1 MKRMLHPYWQT
12 EKKTEKVR
20 QKENKQKNNRKT
32 EILWSL
38 YIDIQKTKTDIY
50 TNRQTNTK
58 PNILE

>member
-1 MKRMLHPYWQT
+1 MKTMLHPYWQT

-38 YIDIQKTKTDIY
+38 YVDIQKTKTDIY

>member
-1 MKRMLHPYWQT
+1 MKTMLHPYWQT
-12 EKKTEKVR
+12 EKKQKKVR

-38 YIDIQKTKTDIY
+38 YVDIQKTKTDIY
-50 TNRQTNTK
+50 TNKQTNTK

>member
-1 MKRMLHPYWQT
+1 MKT
-12 EKKTEKVR
+12 VR

-38 YIDIQKTKTDIY
+38 YVDIQKTKTDIY